1 MTETL
6 EFWVNEGQKFLF
18 LLLFVY
24 FVLYCTWL
32 LWLAETIVLAGR
44 SKLATLALCM
54 MAESQCAV
62 SSVAPR
68 PVQCAATN
76 GAQSHTEPGPA
87 TILVLASEC

>member
-1 MTETL
+1 MKAKI
-6 EFWVNEGQKFLF
+6 FFF
-18 LLLFVY
+18 FFY
-24 FVLYCTWL
+24 SYILYSCFG
-32 LWLAETIVLAGR
+32 LAESIGAAGR

-87 TILVLASEC
+87 TILVQASEC

>member
-1 MTETL
+1 MKAKN
-6 EFWVNEGQKFLF
+6 FFF
-18 LLLFVY
+18 FFSSY
-24 FVLYCTWL
+24 ILYCIVL
-32 LWLAETIVLAGR
+32 GCFWLAESIVLASR

-87 TILVLASEC
+87 TILVQASEC